1 MKKMFLLAIF
11 AVSLTGCIV
20 APYDDHPRHSDRNGH
35 NDRKHSDRKHS
46 DRDWD
51 KQHRPHWDNRSNSS
65 HRYN

>member
-1 MKKMFLLAIF
+1 MKKMFLLAIV

-65 HRYN
+65 HRYD

>member
-35 NDRKHSDRKHS
+35 HDRKHSDRKHS
-46 DRDWD
+46 DRDWN
-51 KQHRPHWDNRSNSS
+51 KQHRPHWDNRSNAS
-65 HRYN
+65 HRYD

>member
-46 DRDWD
+46 DRDWN
-51 KQHRPHWDNRSNSS
+51 KQHRPHWDNRSNAS

>member
-1 MKKMFLLAIF
+1 MKKMFLLAIV

>member
-46 DRDWD
+46 DRDWN

>member
-51 KQHRPHWDNRSNSS
+51 KQHRPHWDNRSNAS
-65 HRYN
+65 HR